1 EVTISNPGSG
11 NVIESARIRQTD
23 GTWHDASIDGNI
35 ITGDSTFDD
44 DGGGPLYP
52 ENGLQLSVDLS
63 SVGTFTDTVRVKK
76 GFAGELEEMLDDLL
90 RTDGR
95 LEVSEEISQ
104 DNIDRIEERIA
115 DEETRLEKIQDRL
128 IEKFARLEKTLAALD
143 QQMAAVN
150 SISQITFG

>member
-1 EVTISNPGSG
+1 
-11 NVIESARIRQTD
+11 
-23 GTWHDASIDGNI
+23 
-35 ITGDSTFDD
+35 
-44 DGGGPLYP
+44 
-52 ENGLQLSVDLS
+52 
-63 SVGTFTDTVRVKK
+63 VKK